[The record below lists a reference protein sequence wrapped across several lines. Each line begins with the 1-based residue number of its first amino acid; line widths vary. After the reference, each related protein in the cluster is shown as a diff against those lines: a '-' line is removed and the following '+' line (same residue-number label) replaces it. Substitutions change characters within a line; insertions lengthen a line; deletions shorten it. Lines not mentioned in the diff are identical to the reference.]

1 MNRYYE
7 NKRKIDNNRNF
18 IAFLHQT
25 YKPRVNFT
33 FGTFFLNLTR
43 SYLEDK
49 YLLVYIH
56 SVAPEVETK
65 FKKIVELI
73 LRQKEI
79 ARFINEHCI
88 TYGMFDNSDDYEL
101 IQKYVPLKDL
111 PAFVLFRLNK
121 TKRK

>member
-1 MNRYYE
+1 MSALLSNSEILCKKILDSKKEGMNKYYE

-18 IAFLHQT
+18 ITFLHQT

-56 SVAPEVETK
+56 SVAP
-65 FKKIVELI
+65 
-73 LRQKEI
+73 
-79 ARFINEHCI
+79 
-88 TYGMFDNSDDYEL
+88 
-101 IQKYVPLKDL
+101 
-111 PAFVLFRLNK
+111 
-121 TKRK
+121 